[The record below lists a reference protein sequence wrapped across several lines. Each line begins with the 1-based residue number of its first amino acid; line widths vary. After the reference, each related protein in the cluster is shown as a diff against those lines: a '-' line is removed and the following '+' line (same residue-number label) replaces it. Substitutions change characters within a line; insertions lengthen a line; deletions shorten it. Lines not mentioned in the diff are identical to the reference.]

1 MIDNKITEMVNL
13 YFDGELEKR
22 QEVNLFDFLSRDQSA
37 RDYFKQL
44 CLIRKAVDD
53 DAEEF
58 PVELEE
64 RILRSAGSKISSKKN
79 IFSNIKFL
87 SAASYAATIILLF
100 LSAYLFFKVSN
111 YQERV
116 DNLSEQ
122 MMTQTKTI
130 QMLYN
135 SLPGIEVR
143 STIDNAIII
152 KPNI

>member
-1 MIDNKITEMVNL
+1 MSENKIIELINI
-13 YFDGELEKR
+13 YFDGELDKQ
-22 QEVNLFDFLSRDQSA
+22 QEINLFGLLSQDQSA

-44 CLIRKAVDD
+44 SLIRNAVNNS
-53 DAEEF
+53 EEDF
-58 PVELEE
+58 PAELEE
-64 RILRSAGSKISSKKN
+64 RILRSVGSKASDKTG
-79 IFSNIKFL
+79 IFSKVKIF
-87 SAASYAATIILLF
+87 SVISYAAALILLF

-122 MMTQTKTI
+122 MMMQTKTI

-135 SLPGIEVR
+135 SLPGVEVR